1 MPCRQS
7 DRVVPRSLFI
17 VVVVVGSAAD
27 AGVRC
32 TPLGAEPDAHAEPQ
46 GAVAVAVVA
55 GDRQLEE
62 LAPLPLA
69 GVALDWRQVARVL
82 PVAVPTTSKAMACS
96 QFLIGA
102 REGASGGRWYSPRRE
117 GGRPQAAQ
125 RTLER
130 CEACRRRAA
139 LAVVWAGFGAAVPLG

>member
-1 MPCRQS
+1 MEEEEEEEEGQTRA
-7 DRVVPRSLFI
+7 RGR
-17 VVVVVGSAAD
+17 
-27 AGVRC
+27 
-32 TPLGAEPDAHAEPQ
+32 GASS
-46 GAVAVAVVA
+46 
-55 GDRQLEE
+55 
-62 LAPLPLA
+62 
-69 GVALDWRQVARVL
+69 
-82 PVAVPTTSKAMACS
+82 SKAMACS

-117 GGRPQAAQ
+117 EGRPQAAQ